1 MQAQRGTIGLRNLRR
16 MAQYI
21 RHLPGLERAEWL
33 WAAARG
39 PYHRVLGA
47 GGRGVEVKVG
57 GTAAV
62 RMPPEFSGGAWE
74 TFEPEAVAALADW
87 VRRHP
92 GGLVLDIGSS
102 IGIFSAIALF
112 AGDDVE
118 VVAFDPD
125 LASLAAVGRL
135 CAHADGAR
143 LRLVHGFVT
152 RAASET
158 ASLEQAAAR
167 TQAALLRSGIRG
179 EVGTTRYAS
188 LTDADADAVPR
199 WRLDDLLTAPAGRP
213 TLIKCDVEGAELLVL
228 AGGEALLRRAHP
240 HLLLSVHPPALP
252 GYGHSKAE
260 VEAFLRR
267 LGYDIRCLAVDHEEH
282 WWCEL
287 RT

>member
-1 MQAQRGTIGLRNLRR
+1 LRNLRR

-47 GGRGVEVKVG
+47 GGHGVEVKVG

-62 RMPPEFSGGAWE
+62 RMPPAFSGGAWE

-102 IGIFSAIALF
+102 IGIFSAIALS

-125 LASLAAVGRL
+125 LASLAAVRQL
-135 CAHADGAR
+135 CAHAEGER

-152 RAASET
+152 QAASET
-158 ASLEQAAAR
+158 ASLEEAAAR
-167 TQAALLRSGIRG
+167 TQAALIRTGIRG

-188 LTDADADAVPR
+188 LTDAVPR
-199 WRLDDLLTAPAGRP
+199 WRLDDLCAGAGRP
-213 TLIKCDVEGAELLVL
+213 PDAGQVRRRGGRAARARRRRGA
-228 AGGEALLRRAHP
+228 AAARASGP
-240 HLLLSVHPPALP
+240 PPERPPARF
-252 GYGHSKAE
+252 A
-260 VEAFLRR
+260 R
-267 LGYDIRCLAVDHEEH
+267 LWTFQGRGGGVPPSARV
-282 WWCEL
+282 
-287 RT
+287 

>member
-1 MQAQRGTIGLRNLRR
+1 

-47 GGRGVEVKVG
+47 GGRGVKVG

-74 TFEPEAVAALADW
+74 TFEPEAVAALA
-87 VRRHP
+87 
-92 GGLVLDIGSS
+92 
-102 IGIFSAIALF
+102 
-112 AGDDVE
+112 
-118 VVAFDPD
+118 
-125 LASLAAVGRL
+125 
-135 CAHADGAR
+135 
-143 LRLVHGFVT
+143 
-152 RAASET
+152 ASET

-179 EVGTTRYAS
+179 EVGTARYAS
-188 LTDADADAVPR
+188 LTDADADADAVPR
-199 WRLDDLLTAPAGRP
+199 WRLDDLLAAPTGRP
-213 TLIKCDVEGAELLVL
+213 MLIKCDVEGAELLVL

-287 RT
+287 GT